1 MAAGLEPRALSGARP
16 LTRRD
21 PRAVACV
28 RAARPQRPPY
38 RLLPGRPYRHDRT
51 PKGDVDDRDRC
62 GRAFRPLVLAAVP
75 GTKRLMSGYQ
85 HNAAPAANPWG
96 EEVPMRKRNDDR
108 KVARARF
115 GRSGARLLAFAER
128 SLEAVDGVDDK
139 VRRWLFPVTYGR
151 ATSSSRDGVRLS
163 RAALPR
169 DVQDAIGRQLRAEYP
184 VEQSLPATLANL
196 LRQFEARGN
205 AAPMRGS
212 AA

>member
-1 MAAGLEPRALSGARP
+1 MTGGPRVTSTIVTDPGGRSGP
-16 LTRRD
+16 S
-21 PRAVACV
+21 
-28 RAARPQRPPY
+28 
-38 RLLPGRPYRHDRT
+38 
-51 PKGDVDDRDRC
+51 
-62 GRAFRPLVLAAVP
+62 FLVQLR
-75 GTKRLMSGYQ
+75 GTKGLTSGYQ

-96 EEVPMRKRNDDR
+96 EEVPMRKQNDDR
-108 KVARARF
+108 KVGARF

-128 SLEAVDGVDDK
+128 SLETVDRVDGK
-139 VRRWLFPVTYGR
+139 VRRWLFPVTYRR
-151 ATSSSRDGVRLS
+151 ATSSSRDGVRIL